1 MKKLILAT
9 ATIAIGSFA
18 QVGLAATAT
27 DNDMDITVAVIASCT
42 ISVTD
47 MQFGAISTRDTGA
60 NETQTST
67 VTVTC
72 TADADYDV
80 GFDFGT
86 NEALDG
92 TAPARLK
99 HTDAAASEPYGV
111 ENPFLNYG
119 LYRDSGHSNL
129 WGNTVGTN
137 TVSGTGNGDDQTIT
151 VYGKIEADQE
161 VSLGSYADTVTAT
174 VWYADP
180 S

>member
-9 ATIAIGSFA
+9 ATLAVGSFA

-42 ISVTD
+42 VSVTD
-47 MQFGAISTRDTGA
+47 MAFPTISTRDAGA
-60 NETQTST
+60 SEIQEST
-67 VTVTC
+67 LTVTC
-72 TADADYDV
+72 TSDAEYDV

-86 NEALDG
+86 NEAVDG

-99 HTDAAASEPYGV
+99 HIDAAASEPYGV
-111 ENPFLNYG
+111 ENPFLTYG
-119 LYRDSGHSNL
+119 LYSDPAHGTL
-129 WGNTVGTN
+129 WGNTRGTN
-137 TVSGTGNGDDQTIT
+137 TIPEIGNGDAQTMT
-151 VYGKIEADQE
+151 VYGKIDADQE

-174 VWYADP
+174 VWYPDP